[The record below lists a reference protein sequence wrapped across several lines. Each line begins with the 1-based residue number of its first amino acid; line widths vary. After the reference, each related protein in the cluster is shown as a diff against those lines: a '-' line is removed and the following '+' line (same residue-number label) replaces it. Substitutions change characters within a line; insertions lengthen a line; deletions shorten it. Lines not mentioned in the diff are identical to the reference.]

1 MTRPDAMKVGALAK
15 QTGISVR
22 TLHYYDE
29 IGVLAPSQRS
39 DAGYRLY
46 TAADVVRLQ
55 QIMSLRQ
62 LGFSLE
68 QVRDCL
74 NRGDVSPLR
83 VIEQQLAQ
91 VREQI
96 ALHHQLRERLEAI
109 AWGLR
114 RAEEPSV
121 ADLLQTMEVMNRME
135 KYYTPEQL
143 EWMKER
149 RQTVGEERIR
159 EVEAEWPTLIAQVRD
174 AMDAGIDPADP
185 RVQALAQRWKG
196 LVQEFT
202 GGNPSIEKS
211 LRTMY
216 ENEKSQD
223 IHPSFDPRMAEYGA
237 YIGKA
242 MAAAK
247 QAK

>member
-1 MTRPDAMKVGALAK
+1 MIRPDAMRVGALAK
-15 QTGISVR
+15 RIGVSVR
-22 TLHYYDE
+22 TLHYYDA
-29 IGVLAPSQRS
+29 IGLLAPSAHS

-46 TAADVVRLQ
+46 TPADVVRLQ

-68 QVRDCL
+68 QIRECL
-74 NRGDVSPLR
+74 CRGNVSPLR

-96 ALHHQLRERLEAI
+96 ALHHQLCDRLEAI
-109 AWGLR
+109 AQGLR

-121 ADLLQTMEVMNRME
+121 TDLLQTMEMMNRME
-135 KYYTPEQL
+135 KYYTPEQQ
-143 EWMKER
+143 EWLKER
-149 RQTVGEERIR
+149 RQIVGDERIH
-159 EVEAEWPTLIAQVRD
+159 EVEAEWPKLIAEVRD
-174 AMDAGIDPADP
+174 AMDTGTDPADP
-185 RVQALAQRWKG
+185 HVQALAQRWTG

-202 GGNPSIEKS
+202 GGNPGIEKS

-216 ENEKSQD
+216 QHEAPQE
-223 IHPSFDPRMAEYGA
+223 IHPSIDPRMPEYMA
-237 YIGKA
+237 YISKA

-247 QAK
+247 GS

>member
-1 MTRPDAMKVGALAK
+1 MARPDAMKVGALAK

-29 IGVLAPSQRS
+29 IGVLAPSAHS

-68 QVRDCL
+68 QIRDCL
-74 NRGDVSPLR
+74 DRGDVSPLR
-83 VIEQQLAQ
+83 VIEQHLVQL
-91 VREQI
+91 REQI
-96 ALHHQLRERLEAI
+96 ALHHQLCDRLERI
-109 AWGLR
+109 AGGLR
-114 RAEEPSV
+114 RAEKPSV
-121 ADLLQTMEVMNRME
+121 TELLHTMEVMNRVE
-135 KYYTPEQL
+135 KYYTPEQR
-143 EWMKER
+143 EWLKER
-149 RQTVGEERIR
+149 RETVGDERIH
-159 EVEAEWPTLIAQVRD
+159 EVEAEWPKLIAQVRD
-174 AMDAGIDPADP
+174 AIDAGMDPADP
-185 RVQALAQRWKG
+185 NAQALATRWMG

-202 GGNPSIEKS
+202 GGNPGIEKS

-216 ENEKSQD
+216 QNEAPQE

-242 MAAAK
+242 MAAKKAE
-247 QAK
+247 